1 MTLSS
6 QICLMDLSR
15 FVCSAS
21 CSAATYEEEDVIPI
35 LKVKKLELRR
45 LRNLASNSLK
55 VVELIQFCLT
65 QKLLLFF
72 LFAKHP
78 LL

>member
-15 FVCSAS
+15 FVCCSS
-21 CSAATYEEEDVIPI
+21 CSAVTYEEEDVIPI

-45 LRNLASNSLK
+45 LKNLVSNSLK
-55 VVELIQFCLT
+55 VIELIQLYLT

-72 LFAKHP
+72 LFATHP